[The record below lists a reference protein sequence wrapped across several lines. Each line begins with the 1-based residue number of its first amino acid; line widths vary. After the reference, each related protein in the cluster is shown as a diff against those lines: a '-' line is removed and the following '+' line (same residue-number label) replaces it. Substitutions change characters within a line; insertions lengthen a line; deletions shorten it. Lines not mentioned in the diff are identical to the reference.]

1 MVGYDIFGNKADV
14 IFYSTRDALYKKIF
28 FPEIAE
34 KIISLNITEL
44 YMKDFLHHVIFG
56 ERYMDANVYST
67 LLHIAY
73 FIEDD
78 FRDEIAAYIE
88 DGNNSYKIIRLLS
101 EDEKDKYPPTGKK
114 VDIVRLQKEC
124 QTLLNTYK
132 YLEA

>member
-14 IFYSTRDALYKKIF
+14 IFYSTRDAIYKKIF

-56 ERYMDANVYST
+56 ERYTDANVYST

-78 FRDEIAAYIE
+78 FRDEIAAYVAE
-88 DGNNSYKIIRLLS
+88 GNDGYRLLRLLT
-101 EDEKDKYPPTGKK
+101 EDEDKYPLNKLR
-114 VDIVRLQKEC
+114 VNIVWLQKEC
-124 QTLLNTYK
+124 QALLNTYK